1 MADSSRRAKV
11 LLTGGATGIGAATA
25 ARLAGAGAEVTILDV
40 AEPQGGAGAFVRC
53 DLSDPAAIDAA
64 LKGLSGPWDALVN
77 VAGIPGPRP
86 AEPVIAVNFLGLRHL
101 SQRVLPRM
109 TRGGSVVNVAS
120 TAAQNWQRRAAVIDQ
135 LLDTAD
141 FAAGLAWCRANGG
154 LWEKDPYTFSKQC
167 VVAWTYRAV
176 GAARA
181 HGVRVNA
188 VSPGGT
194 DTRLTENFTAQI
206 GAEQVDWMNSHIGRS
221 ATPDDIAKVIAFV
234 AIGDCGWLN
243 GVDIVVDGGMTA
255 GRIGGWID
263 VSQSPAMLARANK
276 PSA

>member
-1 MADSSRRAKV
+1 MGETTRGAKV

-25 ARLAGAGAEVTILDV
+25 ARLAGSGAEVTVLDV
-40 AEPQGGAGAFVRC
+40 ATPEPGPGRFVRC
-53 DLSDPAAIDAA
+53 DLSDPVAIDAA
-64 LKGLSGPWDALVN
+64 LEALPGPWDALVN

-86 AEPVIAVNFLGLRHL
+86 AEPVIAVNFLGMRHL
-101 SQRVLPRM
+101 TERMLPRLAP
-109 TRGGSVVNVAS
+109 GGSVVNVAS
-120 TAAQNWQRRAAVIDQ
+120 TAAQSWQRRAAVIEQ

-141 FAAGLAWCRANGG
+141 FGAGLAWCRANGG

-167 VVAWTYRAV
+167 VVAWTYRV
-176 GAARA
+176 TGVARD
-181 HGVRVNA
+181 HGVRVNS

-206 GAEQVDWMNSHIGRS
+206 GAEQVAWMNGHLGRT
-221 ATPDDIAKVIAFV
+221 AAPDDIAKVIAFV

-255 GRIGGWID
+255 GRLGGWID
-263 VSQSPAMLARANK
+263 VSQSPAMLARARQ
-276 PSA
+276 A